1 MNLIG
6 GQKYVVVMTILSM
19 SHEERCSHRIYGHF
33 ALTLNLY
40 LF

>member
-19 SHEERCSHRIYGHF
+19 SHKERCSHRIDGHF